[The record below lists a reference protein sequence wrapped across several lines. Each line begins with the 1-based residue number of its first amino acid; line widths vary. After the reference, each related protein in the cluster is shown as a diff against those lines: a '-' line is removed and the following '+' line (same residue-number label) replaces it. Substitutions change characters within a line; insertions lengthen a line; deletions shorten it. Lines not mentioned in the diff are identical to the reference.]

1 MRVFITLIGAVIYF
15 IHFCH
20 RLFSIGVKALRAE
33 MAVMTDNTVV
43 NVSVILPEAYA
54 STILFSIVLLLSIQ
68 NVYGILSGM

>member
-1 MRVFITLIGAVIYF
+1 
-15 IHFCH
+15 
-20 RLFSIGVKALRAE
+20 